1 MQFSETCREPEF
13 GILGPM
19 KEETYREI
27 VRQLLDVSD
36 CYALA
41 EKYDGYVAKLYNVE
55 GVLCLAI

>member
-1 MQFSETCREPEF
+1 
-13 GILGPM
+13 M